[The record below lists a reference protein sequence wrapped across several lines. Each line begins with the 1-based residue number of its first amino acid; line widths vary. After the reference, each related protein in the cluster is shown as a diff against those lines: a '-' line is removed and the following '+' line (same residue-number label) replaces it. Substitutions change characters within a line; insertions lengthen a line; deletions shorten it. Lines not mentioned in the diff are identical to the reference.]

1 MRVRPF
7 REGDTSATFRNLIDE
22 TIQEI
27 MALDNQYVLKA
38 SQTELEDYYIDK
50 VTVEP
55 IDLRTDD
62 YYIANHQ
69 GTEIDVSHDF
79 RRAVFRGERAI
90 VRGTKIDI
98 AIPSEGN
105 IWLWKLRP
113 STFSHSPYPEIT
125 VRKDSIVFS
134 VSFPDDS
141 AEPERLRQEIDRHVA
156 SLREAVQYI
165 QRDVENHNAAAPA
178 KIRSAIDA
186 KRNLASSATGAVAA
200 LGIPIKRAD
209 QPPTFEVPVKR
220 RPSPVSRP
228 KVATEPYEPEPRLAE
243 AEYLYILKVMRSMAL
258 VIERS
263 PAAFSSI
270 DEEAIR
276 THFLL
281 QLNGHYEG
289 GATGETFNA
298 SGKTDILIR
307 DGDRNVFIAECKF
320 WRGPKGFNAAIDQ
333 LLGYLSW
340 RDTKCAILV
349 FNKTKNSSD
358 VRQKMHLAMT
368 MRAEH
373 RRTVSHD
380 AAGDSR
386 YILVKDSDP
395 GKEIIITTQLYDF
408 PVSQS

>member
-1 MRVRPF
+1 
-7 REGDTSATFRNLIDE
+7 
-22 TIQEI
+22 
-27 MALDNQYVLKA
+27 
-38 SQTELEDYYIDK
+38 
-50 VTVEP
+50 
-55 IDLRTDD
+55 
-62 YYIANHQ
+62 
-69 GTEIDVSHDF
+69 
-79 RRAVFRGERAI
+79 VFRGERAI

-228 KVATEPYEPEPRLAE
+228 KVAIEPYEPEPRLAE

-263 PAAFSSI
+263 PAAFSSL

-281 QLNGHYEG
+281 QLNGHYEGGATGETFNNGHYEG

-320 WRGPKGFNAAIDQ
+320 WRGPKGFNEAIDQ
-333 LLGYLSW
+333 LLVYLSW

-368 MRAEH
+368 KRAEH

-380 AAGDSR
+380 AAGDSI